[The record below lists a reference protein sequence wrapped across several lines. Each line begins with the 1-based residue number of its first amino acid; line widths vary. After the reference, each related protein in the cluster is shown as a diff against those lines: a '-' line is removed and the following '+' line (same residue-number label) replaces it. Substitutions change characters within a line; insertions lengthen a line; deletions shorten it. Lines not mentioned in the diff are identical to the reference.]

1 MEGFSSCGDRGLLS
15 SCNLPASHCS
25 GLSLLRSTGS
35 GHTGRLGAHSE
46 ARGTQG
52 GSGHTGF
59 SSCSLPA
66 LGLISGVVVLGLNCP
81 YCTRNPPGPGMD
93 PGSPA
98 LAGGFLTT
106 GPSGRSLTLFLV
118 YFYLP
123 ATSAGTLPIFS
134 TT

>member
-1 MEGFSSCGDRGLLS
+1 MEAELTRKDSAPEEISAEPLMGGGGGQIT
-15 SCNLPASHCS
+15 A
-25 GLSLLRSTGS
+25 GM
-35 GHTGRLGAHSE
+35 GRREVGRE
-46 ARGTQG
+46 EG
-52 GSGHTGF
+52 
-59 SSCSLPA
+59 A

-81 YCTRNPPGPGMD
+81 YCTRNPPGPGME

-123 ATSAGTLPIFS
+123 ATSAGTWPIFS
-134 TT
+134 TP

>member
-1 MEGFSSCGDRGLLS
+1 MATGAYSLVAICRLLIAVASLCCGARARGTQ
-15 SCNLPASHCS
+15 
-25 GLSLLRSTGS
+25 GGS
-35 GHTGRLGAHSE
+35 GHTARLGAHRE

-81 YCTRNPPGPGMD
+81 YCTRNPPGPGME